1 VPHSISGK
9 TAFIT
14 GAARGIGAAVAQE
27 LARRGASVAL
37 VGLEAEQLAEQ
48 ASSLGAGH
56 LWVEADVTDQRALA
70 AAVEATVER
79 FGGIDVVIANAG
91 VANLGTVHT
100 ADPEEA
106 AHTIAVNL
114 VGVYRTAA
122 ATVPALAASHG
133 YLLVVASLA
142 SLGPLP
148 GGAAYAASKAGVESL
163 AGTLRIELAADGIAV
178 GSLHPSWIDT
188 VLLRDAEA
196 GSAAVRRMRAAMR
209 WPLRTTTSV
218 QDCAVA
224 VADAVER
231 RATRVYVPPSTAVL
245 GLLRPV
251 LQSPAV
257 HRLIASRAQ
266 RDLRELDAERRSGT
280 PPGTAGGTPTG

>member
-1 VPHSISGK
+1 
-9 TAFIT
+9 
-14 GAARGIGAAVAQE
+14 VAHE

-37 VGLEAEQLAEQ
+37 VGIEADQLARQ

-56 LWVEADVTDQRALA
+56 LWVEADVTDQRALE
-70 AAVEATVER
+70 AAVEATVEH
-79 FGGIDVVIANAG
+79 FGGIDVVVANAG

-100 ADPEEA
+100 ADPDEA

-114 VGVYRTAA
+114 VGVYRTVA
-122 ATVPALAASHG
+122 ATVPSLVTSRG
-133 YLLVVASLA
+133 YLLLVASLA

-163 AGTLRIELAADGIAV
+163 AGSLRIELAADGIAV
-178 GSLHPSWIDT
+178 GTIHPSWIDT
-188 VLLRDAEA
+188 DLLRDLEA
-196 GSAAVRRMRAAMR
+196 GSGAVRRMRAAMR

-224 VADAVER
+224 IADAVER
-231 RATRVYVPPSTAVL
+231 RAPRTYVPAGAAVL

-257 HRLIASRAQ
+257 HRIIALRAQ
-266 RDLRELDAERRSGT
+266 RDLRELDAERHTGNA
-280 PPGTAGGTPTG
+280 PGSAGGGPSR